1 MDASTNDTAA
11 SWATSDVPR
20 GGADLTA
27 AETLASLRERP
38 YTTAGQIVV
47 LEGDRLIG
55 CVTIERLLA
64 APPGCTLG
72 ELAEPAPTV
81 GPDSDLEVAARQAAL
96 NDGRGVAVVGEGDR
110 FIGLVPRPGCSE
122 SSSTSTRKIS
132 RGSAASS
139 RGRGSHSVRRR
150 RR

>member
-64 APPGCTLG
+64 APPGCTS
-72 ELAEPAPTV
+72 PSWPSRRPPSAPTLTSRSR
-81 GPDSDLEVAARQAAL
+81 PDR
-96 NDGRGVAVVGEGDR
+96 
-110 FIGLVPRPGCSE
+110 PR
-122 SSSTSTRKIS
+122 
-132 RGSAASS
+132 
-139 RGRGSHSVRRR
+139 
-150 RR
+150 